1 MRNQGPRRRGPKTLS
16 QNTAKKEAHL
26 QEQQTRNGTKAA
38 FNLWSYKNKTPCAM
52 IQTSAWQRLC
62 VCSPEVTGS
71 CLVTSVACTMEPR
84 KIRKR
89 KVLTGFRPV
98 SDPLP
103 RCFRTLFFFILL
115 AFSFLSSFLFLIYFG
130 FLFWSFLFFSFLSF
144 SFLFFSFLVFSFLF
158 FSFRFFL
165 FFFPFLYLS
174 FFLLF
179 FFSSWAVWPNSWYL
193 KHWFI
198 QKPESR
204 KRRAIFAQG
213 RPKEGL

>member
-1 MRNQGPRRRGPKTLS
+1 MEPKQLLILGACKS
-16 QNTAKKEAHL
+16 
-26 QEQQTRNGTKAA
+26 
-38 FNLWSYKNKTPCAM
+38 KTPCAM

-84 KIRKR
+84 KIRKL

-103 RCFRTLFFFILL
+103 RCFRTLFFFLLL
-115 AFSFLSSFLFLIYFG
+115 AFFLSSFLFLIYFG
-130 FLFWSFLFFSFLSF
+130 FFLSSGLFFSFLFVSFLFFFFSFLFLFF
-144 SFLFFSFLVFSFLF
+144 SFLFFSFLFFSFLFVSFLF
-158 FSFRFFL
+158 FSFSLFVFF
-165 FFFPFLYLS
+165 S
-174 FFLLF
+174 CCF

-204 KRRAIFAQG
+204 KRRASFAQG